1 MELDFSTDII
11 EKLLLKQSLND
22 KKWLSILS
30 SINDIRIFKS
40 Q

>member
-1 MELDFSTDII
+1 MELDFSADII

-30 SINDIRIFKS
+30 SINDVRIFKT
-40 Q
+40 

>member
-30 SINDIRIFKS
+30 SINDIRIFET
-40 Q
+40 

>member
-11 EKLLLKQSLND
+11 EKLLLKHSLND

-30 SINDIRIFKS
+30 SINDIRIFKT
-40 Q
+40 

>member
-30 SINDIRIFKS
+30 SINDIRIFKT
-40 Q
+40 

>member
-30 SINDIRIFKS
+30 SINDGRIFKT
-40 Q
+40 

>member
-1 MELDFSTDII
+1 MELDFSTDLI

-30 SINDIRIFKS
+30 SINDVRIFKT
-40 Q
+40 

>member
-22 KKWLSILS
+22 KKWLNILS
-30 SINDIRIFKS
+30 SINDIRIFKT
-40 Q
+40 

>member
-30 SINDIRIFKS
+30 SINDVRIFKT
-40 Q
+40 